1 MSAVFFLLIA
11 VFVVMLVILGWSII
25 VGWILTQIFAF
36 TLFEGTLL
44 GMLAS
49 GMAGYFI
56 FSALLDRLTDAADSL
71 TEWSNEDEEE
81 DNIPAERFFPT
92 PAQRTWE
99 AWFRFQVA
107 NTIYAELREN
117 LPTATMD
124 KPQKQEL
131 SIRLSEIC
139 IAALK
144 DKSPKANT
152 LHLTIHDLQG
162 QMTTMEL
169 KPYDDDLLN
178 VAAEATNLSLILP
191 PAETVIREKMWNQ
204 IMPTADLY

>member
-1 MSAVFFLLIA
+1 MSAVFFLLMA
-11 VFVVMLVILGWSII
+11 VFVVMLVILGWSIV
-25 VGWILTQIFAF
+25 VGWILSQIFAF

-44 GMLAS
+44 VMLAS

-56 FSALLDRLTDAADSL
+56 FSTLLERLTDAADSL
-71 TEWSNEDEEE
+71 TEWGDDEEE
-81 DNIPAERFFPT
+81 DSIPAERFFPT

-107 NTIYAELREN
+107 NAIYAELREN

-144 DKSPKANT
+144 NKSPKAKN

-191 PAETVIREKMWNQ
+191 PAETVIREKRWNQ